1 MKKLKDD
8 TITKQKFFET
18 EIKSNFN
25 KNTRLILRDI
35 ISIIHYLEFTYFG
48 ERRKNVC

>member
-18 EIKSNFN
+18 AIKSNFN

-35 ISIIHYLEFTYFG
+35 IVHIF
-48 ERRKNVC
+48 RRKKEKCMLKKIKN